1 MSGAALLEA
10 RLGRATSYRPSACFL
25 SSFLEAYCESPN
37 LTSFRLSRSPTKQ
50 PRAFGMRGTMSCL
63 KR

>member
-1 MSGAALLEA
+1 VSGAALLEA

-37 LTSFRLSRSPTKQ
+37 LTSFWLSRRRQSN
-50 PRAFGMRGTMSCL
+50 RARLECEEQ
-63 KR
+63 